1 VLLFL
6 CTDLQLGA
14 AQGNALDLEVMR
26 IIEGDNTA
34 ARNGKTRSMLSKFFT
49 FAHVTGALPLI
60 PTQPATYFRFMCWLT
75 SNGINSGWVGA
86 LKYVTAVVHFN
97 RSLGFED
104 FRQHPATLF
113 FWERFRLNFKRMV
126 QSSHSAMKWPIRPGH
141 LEAMALSTD
150 LSVASNLAATCSYF
164 LLFFCG
170 CRIGHVAQSGSTTD
184 TLRFE
189 DIHFEPSILAPT
201 VVYVCFR
208 STKTRPRAADS
219 PFWTAIG
226 RQRQLPFCPVDL
238 LSRHMRT
245 AYRGQAGGFVFSGV
259 NGAALSRATFTAELR
274 RRLAAAAPMLPT
286 PVDLRRFSGV
296 SFRKGCLSTLGAL
309 GLPSHR
315 LADHA
320 DHSSVE
326 SSRVYTLDTLTDR
339 AANSTMIASVFLS
352 SSTSSS

>member
-1 VLLFL
+1 MHVPA
-6 CTDLQLGA
+6 DLRLGA
-14 AQGNALDLEVMR
+14 AQGDVLDVTVMR
-26 IIEGDNTA
+26 IIEGDSNA
-34 ARNGKTRSMLSKFFT
+34 ARQGKTRSLLTKFFT
-49 FAHVTGALPLI
+49 CAHETGALPLI
-60 PTQPATYFRFMCWLT
+60 PTRAATYFRFMCWL
-75 SNGINSGWVGA
+75 SANGIDSGWVGA
-86 LKYVTAVVHFN
+86 LKYVTAVVHLN

-104 FRQHPATLF
+104 FRKHPATLF
-113 FWERFRLNFKRMV
+113 YWERFRRNFKQMV
-126 QSSHSAMKWPIRPGH
+126 QSAHKAMKWPIRPGH

-150 LSVASNLAATCSYF
+150 LSIADNLAAICSYF

-170 CRIGHVAQSGSTTD
+170 CRIGHVAQSGTATD
-184 TLRFE
+184 ALRWE
-189 DIHFEPSILAPT
+189 DIHFEPSLMEPT
-201 VVYVCFR
+201 TVYVCFR

-238 LSRHMRT
+238 LSRHLRT
-245 AYRGQAGGFVFSGV
+245 AYRGRPGDFVFSGAT
-259 NGAALSRATFTAELR
+259 GAALSRATFTANLR
-274 RRLAAAAPMLPT
+274 RRLAVAAPMLPA

-326 SSRVYTLDTLTDR
+326 SSRIYTLDTLADR
-339 AANSTMIASVFLS
+339 AANSTMIASQFLS
-352 SSTSSS
+352 SSSSSSY